1 MSDIQRERELRR
13 LEASLGVDR
22 GAEDN
27 STTEPAPVVP
37 ARVVEQTQQVV
48 KKVAEASR
56 RIIKQTTETADGALK
71 GLPIKKS
78 KSLSRKTL
86 IYIYICAGAVLL
98 TGAGMTGVGIITFN
112 LMRDKA
118 GSAAPAPTIAI
129 APPQGLYIPPV
140 TNQVPGRVQE
150 EERKPDK
157 HSQEAIPQELPLIE
171 ETAPIEPVQPPV
183 SSVGEGRGSAE
194 STTPAQTIAPAPAV
208 APQVRPAKNNS
219 ETKVARPP
227 AVVAAPRAI
236 QRHQP
241 APASEKE
248 IKAEVERVEAGK
260 PWQRRIDQLKELDI

>member
-1 MSDIQRERELRR
+1 MNDIQRERELRR

-22 GAEDN
+22 GVEGS
-27 STTEPAPVVP
+27 STTEPAPIIP
-37 ARVVEQTQQVV
+37 ERVMQQAQPVV
-48 KKVAEASR
+48 KKVAEAR
-56 RIIKQTTETADGALK
+56 QRLIKQTTEAADDALK

-78 KSLSRKTL
+78 KSLSSKTL

-150 EERKPDK
+150 EERKPVE
-157 HSQEAIPQELPLIE
+157 HPEEAMPQELPAIE
-171 ETAPIEPVQPPV
+171 EAPPLEPAQPPR
-183 SSVGEGRGSAE
+183 SSVDEDKGSAQNAV
-194 STTPAQTIAPAPAV
+194 PAQVIAPAPA
-208 APQVRPAKNNS
+208 
-219 ETKVARPP
+219 
-227 AVVAAPRAI
+227 AAPRAI
-236 QRHQP
+236 QRYQP
-241 APASEKE
+241 PPASDKE

-260 PWQRRIDQLKELDI
+260 PWQSKIDQIKELDL